1 MHPNMQSSRDTGHGH
16 PGLACDGSRTQ
27 PLMIA
32 HGSEMNSIRD
42 KVGAA
47 PGRLIWSHLVTEGV
61 CVTQFTVG
69 KTRGLGQPRTRNDPV
84 ALDS

>member
-1 MHPNMQSSRDTGHGH
+1 
-16 PGLACDGSRTQ
+16 
-27 PLMIA
+27 
-32 HGSEMNSIRD
+32 MNPIRD